1 MYKMKSYSDLLK
13 SPFYINLIISNK
25 INIDDI
31 NAENILR
38 EYIWK
43 NIICIEENA
52 LGYQLDRNEIVNAV
66 KKIVFAIK

>member
-52 LGYQLDRNEIVNAV
+52 LGY
-66 KKIVFAIK
+66 